1 MAEESNGG
9 RSPSARASAASTR
22 PSASPS
28 DTISAG
34 SGRVAASTRSRAS
47 AIEIRSGM
55 HPIFPSPH
63 VARFSAASA
72 ASGSGG
78 ADIVAVLLTE
88 APPRDGD
95 FRVSG
100 TRSGMD
106 APVTRLDETRGE
118 LAKTWLLRVVEQSSL
133 EEIERLPTPRIAR
146 DLPDLIGEIARAA
159 SGDAPAGAAR
169 GVEWAKRL
177 AELSGRGGTIDA
189 QLIRDVAGLQSV

>member
-9 RSPSARASAASTR
+9 RAPSARASAASTGPSASPSDTISAGSGGGGATPR

-63 VARFSAASA
+63 VARFSAAGR

-133 EEIERLPTPRIAR
+133 EEIERLP
-146 DLPDLIGEIARAA
+146 
-159 SGDAPAGAAR
+159 
-169 GVEWAKRL
+169 
-177 AELSGRGGTIDA
+177 
-189 QLIRDVAGLQSV
+189 